1 MYRQN
6 LSHLYPN
13 LLLVEDLSDL
23 MALLDRGRLQ
33 GLFNQELQSKILIT
47 SFQACLRTML
57 EQKPDGSW
65 GDSIEETAY
74 GILILSEARKIATFV
89 SLKETIDSA
98 IQRGASY
105 IRARPVST
113 QVPIWIEKV
122 SYTSTVLTDCYVI
135 AALNESEAVGETLV
149 GTSLFSSNATWSSSG
164 RKHVQLLKQTPLFS
178 DTPKWQ
184 LEASMIE
191 SVLFQPLLRARR
203 LDIFPRKDMADD
215 KYFDIIPLTWTSC
228 NNRCGTFASTSLIY
242 EMMVI
247 SFLNYQA
254 DEFMEASAGAVF
266 RGRADALYQMID
278 VVFST
283 GQSGANGSVQNGH
296 QEEDSGYESTL
307 TTLSRFVAHVSNH
320 PAVQAASPWDR
331 ESVRRELRTFLQA
344 HVAQNQDNSSFQKLL
359 HPNGGAVQAYASATD
374 TFFHWVRTTSAD
386 HTSCPYS
393 FSFVSCLLSAFLVN
407 GRECFPSV
415 EEKYLAAAT
424 CRHLATMCRMYND
437 YGSIVRDA
445 AEGNVNSIN
454 FPEYHQPISGGS
466 VTIDQQKRAL
476 FDLAQYERACL
487 DDALRRLQDIPRS
500 TGDLAV
506 DGVKD
511 RQMAIW
517 KMFCDVTDLYGQ
529 IYVVRDIASRMNVPG
544 PGADGESHVANLQG
558 TAVAT

>member
-1 MYRQN
+1 
-6 LSHLYPN
+6 
-13 LLLVEDLSDL
+13 
-23 MALLDRGRLQ
+23 
-33 GLFNQELQSKILIT
+33 
-47 SFQACLRTML
+47 ML
-57 EQKPDGSW
+57 EQSPDGSW
-65 GDSIEETAY
+65 VDSIEETAY
-74 GILILSEARKIATFV
+74 GILILSEARKLATFA
-89 SLKETIDSA
+89 SLRQSVESA
-98 IQRGASY
+98 IQRGAAW

-122 SYTSTVLTDCYVI
+122 SYSSTVLTDCYVVS
-135 AALNESEAVGETLV
+135 ALKVSEAAGETLV
-149 GTSLFSSNATWSSSG
+149 GTSLFSMDSTRLSKG
-164 RKHVQLLKQTPLFS
+164 RKHVELLRQTPLFS

-203 LDIFPRKDMADD
+203 LDIFPRKDMEEDR
-215 KYFDIIPLTWTSC
+215 YFDIIPLTWTSC
-228 NNRCGTFASTSLIY
+228 NNRRGTFASTSLLY

-266 RGRADALYQMID
+266 RGRTDALHQMID

-283 GQSGANGSVQNGH
+283 EQDGLDGTHGNGH
-296 QEEDSGYESTL
+296 EEKDSGYEATL
-307 TTLSRFVAHVSNH
+307 STLSRFVAHVSNH

-344 HVAQNQDNSSFQKLL
+344 HVAQNQDNTSFQKLL
-359 HPNGGAVQAYASATD
+359 HHPGPSGRAVQPYASATD

-393 FSFVSCLLSAFLVN
+393 FSFVSCLLSAFLVD

-415 EEKYLAAAT
+415 QEKYLAAAT

-437 YGSIVRDA
+437 YGSVVRDA

-454 FPEYHQPISGGS
+454 FPEYHQPVTSDGAGAS
-466 VTIDQQKRAL
+466 VDEQRRAL

-487 DDALRRLQDIPRS
+487 DDALRRLQDVPRS
-500 TGDLAV
+500 TGDMAV
-506 DGVKD
+506 DRVKD

-544 PGADGESHVANLQG
+544 PGANGESGLTNSLG